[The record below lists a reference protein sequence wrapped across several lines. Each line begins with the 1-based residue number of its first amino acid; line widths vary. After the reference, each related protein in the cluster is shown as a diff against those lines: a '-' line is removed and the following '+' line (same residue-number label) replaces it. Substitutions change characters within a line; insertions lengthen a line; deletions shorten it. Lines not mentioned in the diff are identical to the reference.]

1 MLQKNQQSLAGR
13 VHPGVRILML
23 LVLSLAAFACP
34 DPQGLALLALFAI
47 VLAVLCLVR
56 PKELARL
63 MLPVAPFL
71 VMALL
76 FGAFNYDPLAGMVVT
91 AQSAGKAVLTAARL
105 LLLFAASALFCLTS
119 TSSEQMTGLRTL
131 LSPFARLGLPVDDA
145 ATTLSL
151 ALRFIPLTME

>member
-56 PKELARL
+56 PK
-63 MLPVAPFL
+63 
-71 VMALL
+71 
-76 FGAFNYDPLAGMVVT
+76 
-91 AQSAGKAVLTAARL
+91 
-105 LLLFAASALFCLTS
+105 
-119 TSSEQMTGLRTL
+119 
-131 LSPFARLGLPVDDA
+131 
-145 ATTLSL
+145 
-151 ALRFIPLTME
+151 

>member
-56 PKELARL
+56 P
-63 MLPVAPFL
+63 
-71 VMALL
+71 
-76 FGAFNYDPLAGMVVT
+76 
-91 AQSAGKAVLTAARL
+91 
-105 LLLFAASALFCLTS
+105 
-119 TSSEQMTGLRTL
+119 
-131 LSPFARLGLPVDDA
+131 
-145 ATTLSL
+145 
-151 ALRFIPLTME
+151 